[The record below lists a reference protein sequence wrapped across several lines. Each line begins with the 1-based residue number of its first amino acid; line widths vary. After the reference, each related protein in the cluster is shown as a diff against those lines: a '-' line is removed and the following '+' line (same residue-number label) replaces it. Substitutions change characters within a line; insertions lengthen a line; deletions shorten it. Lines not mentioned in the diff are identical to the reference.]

1 MFAQYILFSV
11 YVLEKFVR
19 ETDDNGKCCLKVR
32 SVVPDFA
39 K

>member
-11 YVLEKFVR
+11 YVEKFVR

-32 SVVPDFA
+32 SVVPDFV